1 MVRRDNASTTRL
13 CHHKLFML
21 NFIRFIIAWVQA
33 LPSSARCNSGES
45 LIHIIIS
52 QLSRVLTSPSYFT
65 AIFMYSLL
73 TSLLHLRNIFQV
85 DDVITDQYCDRML
98 ANYSSKLEQVIA
110 ANLSPYE
117 MKQKMIILSSSSTDD
132 ILSYLVRYPEKC
144 F

>member
-1 MVRRDNASTTRL
+1 
-13 CHHKLFML
+13 
-21 NFIRFIIAWVQA
+21 
-33 LPSSARCNSGES
+33 
-45 LIHIIIS
+45 
-52 QLSRVLTSPSYFT
+52 
-65 AIFMYSLL
+65 MYGLL

-85 DDVITDQYCDRML
+85 DDVITDQYCDRMP
-98 ANYSSKLEQVIA
+98 ANYSSKLEQAIA